1 MNRRIRSR
9 LNFRGTPFDPCRSLP
24 QLPTSP
30 FWSPSEQSPPGPFR
44 TALSRPGLPGLV
56 IMPANETYILVCG
69 CATGNHPHTLSL
81 MSAAILSTRT
91 SGHAASW
98 ILRFIGAQRVRRFWA
113 HGRQLGSNPQA
124 RVSDITVVKSPLRQ
138 QCDRECNRLWLLKN
152 SLPTNP
158 QKLDRVRMPY
168 KRFSL
173 VGYTFLS
180 PQFVAVLRKSDFF
193 NTHTCFRQRS
203 QHFVSI
209 GSEF

>member
-1 MNRRIRSR
+1 MNCRIRSR

-30 FWSPSEQSPPGPFR
+30 FWSPSEQSQPGPFR

-124 RVSDITVVKSPLRQ
+124 RVSDITVVKSPLHQ
-138 QCDRECNRLWLLKN
+138 QSRFPKTKSCWQVREPQTPPPESINCERPIPTRSWKDVILRRD
-152 SLPTNP
+152 LPPEGPSTEWNECP
-158 QKLDRVRMPY
+158 
-168 KRFSL
+168 
-173 VGYTFLS
+173 
-180 PQFVAVLRKSDFF
+180 AAA
-193 NTHTCFRQRS
+193 QR
-203 QHFVSI
+203 I
-209 GSEF
+209 